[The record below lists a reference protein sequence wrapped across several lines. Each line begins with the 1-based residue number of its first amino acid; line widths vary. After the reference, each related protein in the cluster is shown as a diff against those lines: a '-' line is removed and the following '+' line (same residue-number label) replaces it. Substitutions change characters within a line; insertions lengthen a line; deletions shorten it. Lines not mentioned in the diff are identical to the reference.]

1 MAGRVLRVLMGVA
14 FVALPAA
21 AQEMPDSAQAAPDSA
36 AVVDSVQAG
45 PPPGTPGDVQPLFA
59 SDQML
64 TAFLEA
70 PFEDVYRYRSGSDR
84 MEYPATLSVA
94 DPVAGRMETYEVQVR
109 VRGHFRALAST
120 CAFPSL
126 RINFKKKDV
135 EGTLFEGQDRLRLVA
150 HCQGT
155 REYEQNVLQEY
166 LTYRMFNQLTD
177 RSLRVRLVRLTYVDT
192 KRSSGQQVTKYAFFI
207 EPYEAAAA
215 RMGWEELELE
225 SVVPFDLDQEQ
236 LSTFELFQFM
246 IANTDWS
253 IAFPKLG
260 EKFCCH
266 NALLIGNMAGP
277 VYPIPY
283 DFDWSGIID
292 ANYAIPD
299 EKLGIRSVR
308 QRRFWGVCRGRET
321 LEQAIPLF
329 NERRDAIYE
338 MYRGQIGMMP
348 REKDRTLDYL
358 DDFYEVINDEEKF
371 TEEIM
376 DRCRPVG

>member
-1 MAGRVLRVLMGVA
+1 
-14 FVALPAA
+14 
-21 AQEMPDSAQAAPDSA
+21 
-36 AVVDSVQAG
+36 
-45 PPPGTPGDVQPLFA
+45 
-59 SDQML
+59 
-64 TAFLEA
+64 
-70 PFEDVYRYRSGSDR
+70 
-84 MEYPATLSVA
+84 
-94 DPVAGRMETYEVQVR
+94 METYQVQLR
-109 VRGHFRALAST
+109 VRGHFRALEST

-126 RINFKKKDV
+126 RINFKQKDV
-135 EGTLFEGQDRLRLVA
+135 EGTLFDGQDKLRLVT

-155 REYEQNVLQEY
+155 REDEQNVLQEY
-166 LTYRMFNQLTD
+166 LTYRTYNQLTD
-177 RSLRVRLVRLTYVDT
+177 LSLRVRLIRMTYVDS

-207 EPYEAAAA
+207 EPYAAAAA
-215 RMGWEELELE
+215 RIGWEELELE
-225 SVVPFDLDQEQ
+225 SVVPFDLDQRQ
-236 LSTFELFQFM
+236 LSTFELFQYM

-266 NALLIGNMAGP
+266 NALLFGNMAGP

-283 DFDWSGIID
+283 DFDWSGVID

-321 LEQAIPLF
+321 LEETIPLF
-329 NERRDAIYE
+329 NERRDAIYAL
-338 MYRGQIGMMP
+338 YRGQMGMMP

-358 DDFYEVINDEEKF
+358 DDFYEVINDDEKF
-371 TEEIM
+371 TEEIV